1 MSLDFFG
8 YIALFDHQDTQHI
21 KRRLKDIPVEN
32 IADVDLLPLHVIFL
46 NKRSLQLFKT
56 KQLQNIDSSSRQPLS
71 FFTPLSIMFSLPQ
84 NPFKKSSQNEIQNPA
99 ELSKTA

>member
-1 MSLDFFG
+1 MSLDSFG

-21 KRRLKDIPVEN
+21 KWRLKDIPVEN
-32 IADVDLLPLHVIFL
+32 IADVDLLPLHVILL

-56 KQLQNIDSSSRQPLS
+56 KQLQNIGSS